1 MPKYKLSPE
10 ERAAEQAR
18 KESLRNL
25 MRGLDVKN
33 FNDLQEVFKM
43 MVGEMLENGLE
54 GELDDELGYT
64 KYDYR
69 NKSGENSRNGHSKK
83 TIKTSFGET
92 EISVPRDRNGEFEPQ
107 IIKKNQTTLSGDIEE
122 KILSM
127 YAKGMTTSDIEMH
140 IRDIYGLEC
149 SDTTISRIT
158 DKILPVVREWQS
170 RPLEEIYAVV
180 FMDAI
185 HFHVR
190 SEGQIVKK
198 AVYIAIGINM
208 EGIKEV
214 LGMWIGE
221 NESAKF
227 RLSVMNGLKN
237 RGVQDILIACVDGLT
252 GFPAAIEAVY
262 PETEI
267 QQCIIHQ
274 IRNTTKFVSY
284 KDIKALM
291 ADLKNVYAAVDE
303 QTALSE
309 LERFDEKWG
318 NKYPKIAISW
328 KTNWANLSTYFK
340 YPQEVRTLIY
350 TTNAIEGF
358 NRQLRKV
365 TKNKGV
371 FPTDDS
377 LLKMLY
383 LAMMDITKKW
393 TGKRREWGQIHS
405 QLEIFFAERL
415 NR

>member
-1 MPKYKLSPE
+1 MPRYRLSPE
-10 ERAAEQAR
+10 ERAAEQER
-18 KESLRNL
+18 KENLRNI
-25 MRGLDVKN
+25 MKGLEVKN
-33 FNDLQEVFKM
+33 FDDLKDVFKM
-43 MVGEMLENGLE
+43 MVGEMLENGLD
-54 GELDDELGYT
+54 GELDDALGYT

-69 NKSGENSRNGHSKK
+69 NKQGENSRNGYSKK
-83 TIKTSFGET
+83 TLKTSFGET
-92 EISVPRDRNGEFEPQ
+92 EIKVPRDREGEFEPQ
-107 IIKKNQTTLSGDIEE
+107 LIKKNQTTLTGDIEE
-122 KILSM
+122 KIISM
-127 YAKGMTTSDIEMH
+127 YAKGMTTSDIEAH
-140 IRDIYGLEC
+140 IKDIYGLEC

-208 EGIKEV
+208 DGIKEV
-214 LGMWIGE
+214 LGMWVRE

-227 RLSVMNGLKN
+227 WLSVMNSLKN
-237 RGVQDILIACVDGLT
+237 RGLEDILIACVDGLT
-252 GFPAAIEAVY
+252 GFTNAIEAVY
-262 PETEI
+262 PKTEI

-291 ADLKNVYAAVDE
+291 ADLKKVYAAVDE
-303 QTALSE
+303 TTALTE
-309 LERFDEKWG
+309 LDNFEEKWS

-328 KTNWANLSTYFK
+328 RVNWANLSTYFK
-340 YPQEVRTLIY
+340 YPEAVRTLIY
-350 TTNAIEGF
+350 TTNTIEGF

-365 TKNKGV
+365 TKNKSV

-383 LAMMDITKKW
+383 LAMIDITKKW
-393 TGKRREWGQIHS
+393 TGKRKDWGQIHS
-405 QLEIFFAERL
+405 QLEIYFAERL
-415 NR
+415 PE

>member
-1 MPKYKLSPE
+1 MPRYRLSPE
-10 ERAAEQAR
+10 ERAAEQER
-18 KESLRNL
+18 KENLRNI
-25 MRGLDVKN
+25 MKGLEVKN
-33 FNDLQEVFKM
+33 FDDLKDVFKM
-43 MVGEMLENGLE
+43 MVGEMLENGLD
-54 GELDDELGYT
+54 GELDDALGYT

-69 NKSGENSRNGHSKK
+69 NKQGENSRNGYSKK
-83 TIKTSFGET
+83 TLKTSFGET
-92 EISVPRDRNGEFEPQ
+92 EIRVPRDREGEFEPQ
-107 IIKKNQTTLSGDIEE
+107 LIKKNQTTLTGDIEE
-122 KILSM
+122 KIISM
-127 YAKGMTTSDIEMH
+127 YAKGMTTSDIEAH
-140 IRDIYGLEC
+140 IKDIYGLEC

-208 EGIKEV
+208 DGIKEV
-214 LGMWIGE
+214 LGMWVGE

-227 RLSVMNGLKN
+227 WLSVMNSLKN
-237 RGVQDILIACVDGLT
+237 RGLEDILIACVDGLT
-252 GFPAAIEAVY
+252 GFTNAIEAVY
-262 PETEI
+262 PKTEI

-291 ADLKNVYAAVDE
+291 ADLKKVYAAVDE
-303 QTALSE
+303 TTALTE
-309 LERFDEKWG
+309 LDNFEEKWS

-328 KTNWANLSTYFK
+328 RVNWANLSTYFK
-340 YPQEVRTLIY
+340 YPEAVRTLIY
-350 TTNAIEGF
+350 TTNTIEGF

-365 TKNKGV
+365 TKNKSV

-383 LAMMDITKKW
+383 LAMIDITKKW
-393 TGKRREWGQIHS
+393 TGKRKDWGQIHS
-405 QLEIFFAERL
+405 QLEIYFAERL
-415 NR
+415 PE